1 MIQNLIY
8 VSRVSLILF
17 SMKKAPKTL
26 ERAPKAYKNTD
37 FLNSKDARS
46 IRILAEYLHPEQ
58 TFRHVPMLGTI
69 AFFGSARIRS
79 EEEFKADEVR
89 LHQALQNA
97 KASDKKYAESA
108 LDRLFRQRR
117 FTDYYNHAVE
127 LAHKLTEWTL
137 TLPKHKRLLICSGG
151 GPGIMEAANRGA
163 YNAGGES
170 IGLNISLPFEQFPN
184 PYISPDLNFEF
195 HYFFI
200 RKFWFM
206 NLAKALIVFPG
217 GFGTMDELFELLTL
231 VQTQKITKEMPIML
245 YGREFWK
252 NLFNFEYLAETGMI
266 SEEDLMLFHFADDPD
281 EAFEYLKRELTR
293 IHSLDDHHVA

>member
-1 MIQNLIY
+1 MQ
-8 VSRVSLILF
+8 
-17 SMKKAPKTL
+17 KTLTPL
-26 ERAPKAYKNTD
+26 ERAPKAYKNLD

-46 IRILAEYLHPEQ
+46 IRILAEYLYPEQ
-58 TFRHVPMLGTI
+58 TLRHVQMLGTI

-79 EEEFKADEVR
+79 EEEFHA
-89 LHQALQNA
+89 
-97 KASDKKYAESA
+97 AESRLRQEIKEA
-108 LDRLFRQRR
+108 TAEQMQELTSQLDRLHRQRL
-117 FTDYYNHAVE
+117 FTDYYNQAVL
-127 LAHKLTEWTL
+127 LAEKLTEWSL

-170 IGLNISLPFEQFPN
+170 MGLNISLPFEQFPN
-184 PYISPDLNFEF
+184 PYISPELNFEF

-206 NLAKALIVFPG
+206 NLAKALVVFPG

-231 VQTQKITKEMPIML
+231 VQTQKITKEIPIML

-252 NLFNFEYLAETGMI
+252 KLFNFEYLVETGMI
-266 SEEDLMLFHFADDPD
+266 SEEDLMLFHFAEDPE

-293 IHSLDDHHVA
+293 IYKLDEHHAA